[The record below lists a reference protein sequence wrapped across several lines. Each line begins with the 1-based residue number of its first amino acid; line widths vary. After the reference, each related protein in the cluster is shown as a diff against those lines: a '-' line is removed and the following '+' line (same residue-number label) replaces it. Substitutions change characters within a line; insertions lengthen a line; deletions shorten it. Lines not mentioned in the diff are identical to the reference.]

1 MDKPLCSALLGAVMV
16 LLQPFAPAHAQKA
29 EPVSAPS
36 VTFYYGND
44 VPVEL
49 LSQFDWIVVE
59 AANVDD
65 TERGLLEQHGGQ
77 PLAYVSIGELDAW
90 RGAGVDL
97 STDALVT
104 NNEAWNSRVADLT
117 HPEWQDFLIESHIR
131 PLWEAGYRG
140 LFLDTLDSYR
150 LFAPEGSAAERQQ
163 AALIEIITRI
173 RREFPGI
180 QLLLNRGFEILDTV
194 HDDVIGVAA
203 ESLYRGWNPSTDTF
217 GAVPEADQA
226 WLYQQLAR
234 VRDQYGLPAIAIDYV
249 PAANRAL
256 ARETAQRIHAEGFIP
271 WVSVPQLNQV
281 GVGLIEPIPRR
292 VLILFDKDK
301 TEAGELAYTNAHQ
314 YLAMPLEYHGYGAEY
329 QDVNGPLPSDVLHG
343 RYAGVVTW
351 FNDSVSSGAAYSEWL
366 RRQMENG
373 LRAAIVGDPGIPLSG
388 ALGRLMGLQEVHG
401 LAAQD
406 LSLVE
411 HDQLVD
417 FEGFSQPPP
426 LPQTSY
432 RLVGE
437 GLTAHLT
444 LRTPSGDT
452 VAPIVTGAWG
462 GLASYPWVLQEA
474 TEYQHRWNLDP
485 FAFLQRALA
494 LPEMPMADATTENG
508 ARYWMT
514 QIDGDAFVSRA
525 DLPGTPFT
533 GEKMLSDILMR
544 YQVPTTVSIIE
555 GEVGAEGLYPQY
567 REVLEPLARRIFA
580 LPWVEVATHTFSHPF
595 EWENLVEG
603 EVAGQGETSAGFN
616 YNMPIPNYRFS
627 LEREIAGSTDYINRH
642 LAPADKPVKMVLWTG
657 NTLPPEKALAI
668 ADELGL
674 RNINGGNTSVTH
686 SNPTMTRV
694 SPMLRPQGRY
704 LQVYAPQINENVY
717 TNNMLG
723 PLWGYRRAIET
734 YQITDHPRRLKPID
748 IYYHFYSAASPGALR
763 ALHQVYEYV
772 ATQETLPLY
781 ASDWSDV
788 ATQWYST
795 GIARRLD
802 GGWQIRGAH
811 HMRTLRIPSSMGWP
825 DLHRSTGVAGVRDI
839 PSGRYVALTGQGD
852 AVVHFTPT
860 APQLPHLRHA
870 NGRIQEWQTASPGRL
885 SIRLA
890 AEHVPLSVELG
901 ATQGCEV
908 SAPGARMQQRDG
920 STFLNFARPRPERIE
935 VTCAS
940 R

>member
-1 MDKPLCSALLGAVMV
+1 MQKPLCRVILGAVIT
-16 LLQPFAPAHAQKA
+16 LCQPFIHAQA
-29 EPVSAPS
+29 ATPISEPS
-36 VTFYYGND
+36 VSFYYGND
-44 VPVEL
+44 LPVEL
-49 LSQFDWIVVE
+49 LSQFDWMVVE
-59 AANVDD
+59 AANVDA
-65 TERGLLEQHGGQ
+65 TELRLLKQHGGQ

-90 RGAGVDL
+90 RGADVTL
-97 STDALVT
+97 PPTALVAE
-104 NNEAWNSRVADLT
+104 NHAWNSRVADLT
-117 HPEWQDFLIESHIR
+117 HPGWQDFLIEAHIR

-150 LFAPEGSAAERQQ
+150 LFAPDGAAAERQQ
-163 AALIEIITRI
+163 TALIAIITRI

-194 HDDVIGVAA
+194 HDDIIGVAA
-203 ESLYRGWNPSTDTF
+203 ESLYRGWNPATDTF

-226 WLYQQLAR
+226 WLYRQLAR
-234 VRDQYGLPAIAIDYV
+234 VRDQYKLPAIAIDYV

-292 VLILFDKDK
+292 VLILFDKQK

-329 QDVNGPLPSDVLHG
+329 RDVNGALPSDVLHG

-351 FNDSVSSGAAYSEWL
+351 FNDSVSNAATYSDWL
-366 RRQMENG
+366 QRQMENG

-388 ALGRLMGLQEVHG
+388 AFSRLMGLQEIYG
-401 LAAQD
+401 LAAKE
-406 LSLVE
+406 LVVVD
-411 HDQLVD
+411 HDALVN

-444 LRTPSGDT
+444 LRLPSGDT
-452 VAPIVTGAWG
+452 VAPVVTGAWG
-462 GLASYPWVLQEA
+462 GLASYPWVLQQA
-474 TEYQHRWNLDP
+474 SEYQHRWNLDP

-494 LPEMPMADATTENG
+494 LPEMPVADATTENG
-508 ARYWMT
+508 ARYWIT

-555 GEVGAEGLYPQY
+555 GEIGAEGLYPQY
-567 REVLEPLARRIFA
+567 RKALEPLARRIFA

-595 EWENLVEG
+595 EWENLEEG
-603 EVAGQGETSAGFN
+603 EMAGQGETAAGFN

-627 LEREIAGSTDYINRH
+627 LEREIEGSTDYINRH

-734 YQITDHPRRLKPID
+734 YQITDFPRRLKPID

-772 ATQETLPLY
+772 ETQETLPLF
-781 ASDWSDV
+781 ASHWSDV

-802 GGWQIRGAH
+802 GGWQVRGAD
-811 HMRTLRIPSSMGWP
+811 HMRTLRISSTMGWP
-825 DLHRSTGVAGVRDI
+825 DLGRSSGVAGVRDI

-852 AVVHFTPT
+852 AVVYFTPM
-860 APQLPHLRHA
+860 APSLPHLRHA
-870 NGRIQEWQTASPGRL
+870 NGRIQAWQATAPGRL

-890 AEHVPLSVELG
+890 AEQVPLSVELA
-901 ATQGCEV
+901 ATQGCQV
-908 SAPGARMQQRDG
+908 SAPGARQEQRGD
-920 STFLNFARPRPERIE
+920 STFLRYRHARPERIE
-935 VTCAS
+935 VTCAA

>member
-1 MDKPLCSALLGAVMV
+1 
-16 LLQPFAPAHAQKA
+16 
-29 EPVSAPS
+29 
-36 VTFYYGND
+36 
-44 VPVEL
+44 
-49 LSQFDWIVVE
+49 
-59 AANVDD
+59 
-65 TERGLLEQHGGQ
+65 
-77 PLAYVSIGELDAW
+77 
-90 RGAGVDL
+90 
-97 STDALVT
+97 
-104 NNEAWNSRVADLT
+104 
-117 HPEWQDFLIESHIR
+117 
-131 PLWEAGYRG
+131 
-140 LFLDTLDSYR
+140 
-150 LFAPEGSAAERQQ
+150 
-163 AALIEIITRI
+163 
-173 RREFPGI
+173 
-180 QLLLNRGFEILDTV
+180 
-194 HDDVIGVAA
+194 
-203 ESLYRGWNPSTDTF
+203 
-217 GAVPEADQA
+217 
-226 WLYQQLAR
+226 
-234 VRDQYGLPAIAIDYV
+234 
-249 PAANRAL
+249 
-256 ARETAQRIHAEGFIP
+256 
-271 WVSVPQLNQV
+271 
-281 GVGLIEPIPRR
+281 
-292 VLILFDKDK
+292 
-301 TEAGELAYTNAHQ
+301 
-314 YLAMPLEYHGYGAEY
+314 
-329 QDVNGPLPSDVLHG
+329 
-343 RYAGVVTW
+343 
-351 FNDSVSSGAAYSEWL
+351 
-366 RRQMENG
+366 
-373 LRAAIVGDPGIPLSG
+373 
-388 ALGRLMGLQEVHG
+388 
-401 LAAQD
+401 
-406 LSLVE
+406 
-411 HDQLVD
+411 
-417 FEGFSQPPP
+417 
-426 LPQTSY
+426 
-432 RLVGE
+432 
-437 GLTAHLT
+437 
-444 LRTPSGDT
+444 
-452 VAPIVTGAWG
+452 
-462 GLASYPWVLQEA
+462 
-474 TEYQHRWNLDP
+474 
-485 FAFLQRALA
+485 
-494 LPEMPMADATTENG
+494 G

-603 EVAGQGETSAGFN
+603 EVAGQGETPSGFN
-616 YNMPIPNYRFS
+616 YNMPIPDYRFS

-870 NGRIQEWQTASPGRL
+870 NGRIQEWQAPSPGRL

-890 AEHVPLSVELG
+890 AENVPLSVELG

-920 STFLNFARPRPERIE
+920 STFLNFARSRPERIE